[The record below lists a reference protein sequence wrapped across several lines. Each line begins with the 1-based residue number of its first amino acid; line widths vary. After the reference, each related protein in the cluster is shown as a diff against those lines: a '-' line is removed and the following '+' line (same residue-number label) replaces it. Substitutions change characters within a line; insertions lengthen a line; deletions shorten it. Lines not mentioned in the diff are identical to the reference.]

1 MEVRLPA
8 CRGLRMIDGQDARR
22 PRQGLSRIGIGCLSS
37 KGARYFTPDLG
48 VNQQIDFF
56 RTTNRIIEIAW
67 QKLTR
72 APRRGAPWNLMSVLE
87 DFLDQRDARE
97 IFDVEVSVPVRQ
109 DFPTARWI
117 AASKAGASIG
127 LTKCSRKPAALLWA
141 TSASEPKPLIAMP
154 HSLCLAPNSFSNSQ
168 PVASGRAMS
177 LTSRSKVF
185 PLERVRASCAFPA
198 ASTQYPRR
206 LSNRAR
212 TSRVSSWSS
221 TKSNRRPSRRTGAAA
236 LVEPPRNS
244 P

>member
-1 MEVRLPA
+1 MLFCA
-8 CRGLRMIDGQDARR
+8 SGLD
-22 PRQGLSRIGIGCLSS
+22 C
-37 KGARYFTPDLG
+37 LG

-56 RTTNRIIEIAW
+56 RKQIRLSRFLPEIDEGA
-67 QKLTR
+67 
-72 APRRGAPWNLMSVLE
+72 APWNLMSVLE

-198 ASTQYPRR
+198 VSTQYPRR

-221 TKSNRRPSRRTGAAA
+221 TNSNRRPSRRTGAAA
-236 LVEPPRNS
+236 LVEPRAIPHEARRQSPIQREKSRPCSTRN
-244 P
+244 